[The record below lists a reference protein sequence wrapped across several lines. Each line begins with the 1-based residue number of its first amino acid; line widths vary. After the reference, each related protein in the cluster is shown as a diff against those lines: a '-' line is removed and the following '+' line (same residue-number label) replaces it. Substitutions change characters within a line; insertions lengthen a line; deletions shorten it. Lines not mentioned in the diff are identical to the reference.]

1 MNPKVVIHDKV
12 SMIIKKIFKALL
24 GTSSRAEL
32 KFLYALKSHKLTTTV
47 QLMKE
52 SESQLKQD
60 IFALS
65 INNFKQNGYFV
76 EFGALDGIYLSNT
89 YLLENKFMWT
99 GILAEPAKT
108 QKSKLR
114 QNRPNAIVCDLCVWK
129 DSTSTLSFIE
139 SNKTEFSTINSF
151 VQENTH
157 YDEQATNNIKYEVQS
172 ISLIDLLRRYK
183 APRNI
188 DYLSI
193 DTEGSEY
200 EILKA
205 FNFKE
210 YSFNVITVEH
220 NYTPQREMIFA
231 LLTNNGYKRKHE
243 KISMHDDW
251 YVKNN

>member
-1 MNPKVVIHDKV
+1 
-12 SMIIKKIFKALL
+12 MIVKRIINLLL
-24 GTSSRAEL
+24 GANSRAEL
-32 KFLYALKSHKLTTTV
+32 YFLFTIKFHKLVTTV

-52 SESQLKQD
+52 SRSQLKQD

-65 INNFKQNGYFV
+65 VNNFKEGGFYV
-76 EFGALDGIYLSNT
+76 EFGALDGINLSNT
-89 YLLENKFMWT
+89 YLLENKFKWT
-99 GILAEPAKT
+99 GILSEPAKT
-108 QKSKLR
+108 QKSELQK
-114 QNRPNAIVCDLCVWK
+114 NRPNSMVCDLCVWK
-129 DSTSTLSFIE
+129 DSTSTLLFVE
-139 SNKTEFSTINSF
+139 TNQTEFSTINSF
-151 VQENTH
+151 VQENKH
-157 YDEQATNNIKYEVQS
+157 YVEQVANNSNYYVES
-172 ISLIDLLRRYK
+172 ISLIDLLRKYQ

-220 NYTPQREMIFA
+220 NYTPQRELIFA
-231 LLTNNGYKRKHE
+231 LLTNNGYKRKYE